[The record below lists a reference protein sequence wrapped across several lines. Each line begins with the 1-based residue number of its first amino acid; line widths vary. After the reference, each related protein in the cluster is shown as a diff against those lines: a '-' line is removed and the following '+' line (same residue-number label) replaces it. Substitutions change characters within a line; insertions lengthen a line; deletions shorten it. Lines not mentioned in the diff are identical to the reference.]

1 MFRDECVVSA
11 SSTFFVDKNR
21 SFVASEASKLI
32 NSIIRLP
39 EPGKRQEP
47 SQLRFERPVDVKE
60 IVVNLEQHDR
70 ERVIEGCSWRS
81 LVIARGQRQYSRLG
95 SDLGKEV
102 RKQNFQGV
110 CRKAE

>member
-1 MFRDECVVSA
+1 MRGVGQFHFFRRQKPLICCL
-11 SSTFFVDKNR
+11 R
-21 SFVASEASKLI
+21 SLQLI